1 MATLL
6 RYHYGRPTVE
16 SDVFSAMWRSGDQAQ
31 IKRAGFSM
39 LDMKRYLDSQGYM
52 ADGYRMPLDQLAKL
66 KTPAIALI

>member
-1 MATLL
+1 FRTVVRQQYDYSCGSAAVATLL

-52 ADGYRMPLDQLAKL
+52 A
-66 KTPAIALI
+66 